1 MKQDKSPF
9 QSKKFIALAV
19 GTSLTTLFTIAALI
33 TIIAVPTVSAAVV
46 SIITVSLAS
55 LNSVIGLYASGQ
67 SAVDW
72 RINSSA
78 RSIQANSI
86 EIQDIEV
93 EYE

>member
-55 LNSVIGLYASGQ
+55 LNSVIGLYAIGQ